1 MILVY
6 SGRGKGKTSACLG
19 QAVRALGHG
28 MRVAFAQFMK
38 RPGCAGEQEALARLL
53 GADFLAGG
61 LGFLR
66 DESERPAHRAAALA
80 TLAWCRDRLETAD
93 LLVLD
98 EALAA
103 LGRGL
108 LEREELEAL
117 IRDAGRASR
126 HLALS
131 GRDAPDW
138 LTELADMVTEMRE
151 IRHPHRL
158 GLPAV
163 RGVDF

>member
-6 SGRGKGKTSACLG
+6 AGRGKGKTSACLG

-38 RPGCAGEQEALARLL
+38 RPGCAGEQEVLAGIL

-61 LGFLR
+61 RGFFR
-66 DESERPAHRAAALA
+66 DESDRPAHRAASLA

-98 EALAA
+98 EALGA

-108 LEREELEAL
+108 LEREELESL
-117 IRDAGRASR
+117 IHAARRASR
-126 HLALS
+126 HLAIS

-138 LTELADMVTEMRE
+138 LTDLADMVTEMRE
-151 IRHPHRL
+151 IRHPHRQ